1 MNVMCK
7 NIRQQLKELI
17 QYITY
22 LERENEKLRNKI
34 NKMRNGKS
42 KVIQ

>member
-22 LERENEKLRNKI
+22 LERENEKLRIQNKKLK
-34 NKMRNGKS
+34 NKNK
-42 KVIQ
+42 

>member
-34 NKMRNGKS
+34 NKMKNGKS

>member
-7 NIRQQLKELI
+7 NIRQQLKELT
-17 QYITY
+17 QYISY

>member
-17 QYITY
+17 QYISY
-22 LERENEKLRNKI
+22 LEGENEKLRNKI